1 MKYLTT
7 LLAALV
13 LATSAVPTLT
23 IASAGTLRRCD
34 GISTREGFKYV
45 GTYCADY
52 ACSYTFTRV
61 FDSYCPFS
69 L

>member
-1 MKYLTT
+1 MKTLST

-13 LATSAVPTLT
+13 LAASAVPILA
-23 IASAGTLRRCD
+23 IANAGMLKRCD